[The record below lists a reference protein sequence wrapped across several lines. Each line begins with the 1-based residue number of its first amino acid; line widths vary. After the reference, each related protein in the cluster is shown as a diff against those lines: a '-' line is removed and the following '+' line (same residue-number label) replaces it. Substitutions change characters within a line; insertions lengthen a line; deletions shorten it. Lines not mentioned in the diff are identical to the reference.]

1 MSFIS
6 DSVEVARMYVKQGDL
21 RQEKRELIMQAG
33 LKAYD
38 AFKRGQM
45 ESSQLHKLADDITDI
60 NNAIQVASQEAKLE
74 KKIEF
79 ADNVPQWRVFLDN
92 LLFKLLSGADRMEA
106 KRRHDSLVA
115 RGQEYLEEAGMIAL
129 TLTGRD
135 QELER
140 LCLKV
145 RQIDQEIHKLM
156 ATIEERE
163 KKGEAGSGFIVSLI
177 SFWATFS
184 SFFRKTKL

>member
-1 MSFIS
+1 
-6 DSVEVARMYVKQGDL
+6 MYVKQGDL

-38 AFKRGQM
+38 SFKRGQM

-79 ADNVPQWRVFLDN
+79 ADNVPQWRVFVDN
-92 LLFKLLSGADRMEA
+92 LLFKLLSGADRLEA

-115 RGQEYLEEAGMIAL
+115 RGQEYLEEAGLIAL

-145 RQIDQEIHKLM
+145 RQIDQEIHKIM